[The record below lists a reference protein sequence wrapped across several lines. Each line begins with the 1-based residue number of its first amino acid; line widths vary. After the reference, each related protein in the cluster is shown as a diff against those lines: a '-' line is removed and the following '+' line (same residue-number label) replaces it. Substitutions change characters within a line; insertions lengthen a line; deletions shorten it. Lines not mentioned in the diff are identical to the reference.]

1 MTVSEVWD
9 GMSASGVGA
18 EGTELSI
25 RHRTRGLGSVF
36 SCPGNLSRPFT
47 LLHPC
52 DLIRSILTFLMNF
65 ELYLT
70 QIIEGATNIKRSL
83 LVKTAFL

>member
-36 SCPGNLSRPFT
+36 SSPGNLSRPFT

-52 DLIRSILTFLMNF
+52 DLIRSILTFLMLKSWERGLSRNIHI
-65 ELYLT
+65 L
-70 QIIEGATNIKRSL
+70 II
-83 LVKTAFL
+83 